1 MFNLLKQKNMKIK
14 KYIVAVALLSMSAA
28 SMAQTLN
35 SAYFTE
41 GYKYRHTMNP
51 AYGNDGGYCAI
62 PALGNLNVK
71 VQGNFGAGDVLF
83 KSSDYGIT
91 SGKTLATFL
100 HPNIPVGTA
109 LDGLASG
116 NNRVIGD
123 VNVPVVSVG
132 FNGFGG
138 YNTVELNARVSFG
151 ASIPYEFFEFAKNV
165 GNKSYNIGDINVN
178 AQSYVELAFGHS
190 RQLTDQLR
198 VGGKFKLLF
207 GAGRGDVKIENLTA
221 DLQESNRWIL
231 SGKATADASIKG
243 FTYKMEDKEYEQSGK
258 GTYKRVNDV
267 DVDGGGI
274 GGFGL
279 AVDLGATYK
288 INDDWKVSAALLDL
302 GFIHWNSDARAAN
315 SGKPFEFNGFHDTE
329 VSKDSPKSFSN
340 QADGYKDQLADFVN
354 LTEVTDEGGRTTGIG
369 CTMNLG
375 VEYNLPVYRQ
385 ITFGFLSSSR
395 FRGPYSWTDARLS
408 ANWEPLKWLD
418 GGVNFSVN
426 SFAASM
432 GWLINIHPK
441 GFNFFIG
448 MDHILGK
455 TTKEF
460 VPLTSNASLAM
471 GMNITW

>member
-1 MFNLLKQKNMKIK
+1 MKQIK
-14 KYIVAVALLSMSAA
+14 LILVATLMLSVVAAQ
-28 SMAQTLN
+28 AQTLN

-71 VQGNFGAGDVLF
+71 VHGNFGVGDVLF
-83 KSSDYGIT
+83 KSSEYGIV
-91 SGKTLATFL
+91 SGKTLATFM
-100 HPNIPVGTA
+100 HPNIPVDAA
-109 LDGLASG
+109 LSNLAKG
-116 NNRVIGD
+116 NNRVIGE
-123 VNVPVVSVG
+123 VNVPIISVG

-138 YNTVELNARVSFG
+138 YNTVELNARASFG
-151 ASIPYEFFEFAKNV
+151 ASIPYEFFEFAKNI
-165 GNKSYNIGDINVN
+165 GNKSYNIGDININ

-190 RQLTDQLR
+190 RQLTEQLR

-207 GAGRGDVKIENLTA
+207 GAGRGDLKIENLTA
-221 DLQESNRWIL
+221 DLQESNRWLL

-243 FTYKMEDKEYEQSGK
+243 FTYKMKDKEYEQKSK
-258 GTYKRVNDV
+258 GTYKCIDKVEVNN
-267 DVDGGGI
+267 GGL

-302 GFIHWNSDARAAN
+302 GFISWNTDARAEN
-315 SGKPFEFNGFHDTE
+315 SGEPFEFNGFHDTE
-329 VSKDSPKSFSN
+329 ISKGSQNSFSN
-340 QADGYKDQLADFVN
+340 QADAYKDQFTDFMN
-354 LTEVTDEGGRTTGIG
+354 LTETSDQGGRTTGIG

-375 VEYNLPVYRQ
+375 VEYNLPSYRQ
-385 ITFGFLSSSR
+385 LTFGFLSSSR

-408 ANWEPLKWLD
+408 ANWEALKWLD
-418 GGVNFSVN
+418 GGLNFSVN
-426 SFAASM
+426 SFTASM
-432 GWLINIHPK
+432 GWILNIHPK

-460 VPLTSNASLAM
+460 VPLTSNANLAM

>member
-1 MFNLLKQKNMKIK
+1 MKSK
-14 KYIVAVALLSMSAA
+14 KYIVAVALLAMSAA

-51 AYGNDGGYCAI
+51 AYGNEGGYCAI

-71 VQGNFGAGDVLF
+71 VQGNFGVGDVLF
-83 KSSDYGIT
+83 KSNESGIV
-91 SGKTLATFL
+91 SGKKLATFM
-100 HPNIPVGTA
+100 HPNIPVDVA
-109 LDGLASG
+109 LSGLSTG

-123 VNVPVVSVG
+123 VNIPIVSVG
-132 FNGFGG
+132 FNAFGG
-138 YNTVELNARVSFG
+138 YNTVELNARASFG
-151 ASIPYEFFEFAKNV
+151 ASLPYEFFEFAKNV
-165 GNKSYNIGDINVN
+165 GNKSYNIGDININ

-190 RQLTDQLR
+190 RQLTEQLR

-207 GAGRGDVKIENLTA
+207 GAGRGDLKIENLTA
-221 DLQESNRWIL
+221 DLQESNRWLL

-243 FTYKMEDKEYEQSGK
+243 FTYKMEEKEYDSRVDK
-258 GTYKRVNDV
+258 KSNPLTYNRVKEV
-267 DVDGGGI
+267 DVDGAGL

-302 GFIHWNSDARAAN
+302 GFIHWNTDARAAN
-315 SGKPFEFNGFHDTE
+315 SGQPFEFNGFHDVE
-329 VSKDSPKSFSN
+329 VSKSSPNSFEKK
-340 QADGYKDQLADFVN
+340 ADAYKDQLADFIN

-408 ANWEPLKWLD
+408 ANWEPLKWID

-432 GWLINIHPK
+432 GWLVNIHPK

-460 VPLTSNASLAM
+460 IPMTSNASLAM

>member
-1 MFNLLKQKNMKIK
+1 MKIK
-14 KYIVAVALLSMSAA
+14 KYFMAVVLLAMSTA

-71 VQGNFGAGDVLF
+71 MQGNFGVGDVLF
-83 KSSDYGIT
+83 KSSDYGIV
-91 SGKTLATFL
+91 SGKKLATFL
-100 HPNIPVGTA
+100 HPNISVDAA
-109 LDGLASG
+109 LSGLSTG

-123 VNVPVVSVG
+123 VNIPIVSFG
-132 FNGFGG
+132 FNSFGG
-138 YNTVELNARVSFG
+138 YNTVELNARASFG
-151 ASIPYEFFEFAKNV
+151 ASLPYEFFEFAKNV
-165 GNKSYNIGDINVN
+165 GNKSYNIGDININ

-190 RQLTDQLR
+190 HQLTEKLR

-207 GAGRGDVKIENLTA
+207 GVGRGDLKVENLTA

-243 FTYKMEDKEYEQSGK
+243 FTYKMEEKEYEQEGK
-258 GTYKRVNDV
+258 GTYKRVKEAK
-267 DVDGGGI
+267 VDGAGL
-274 GGFGL
+274 GGFGM
-279 AVDLGATYK
+279 AFDLGATYK

-302 GFIHWNSDARAAN
+302 GFIHWNTDARASN
-315 SGKPFEFNGFHDTE
+315 SGEPFEFDGFHDVE
-329 VSKDSPKSFSN
+329 IPKSSPNSFEKKT
-340 QADGYKDQLADFVN
+340 DEYKDQLADFVN
-354 LTEVTDEGGRTTGIG
+354 LTEVSDEGGRTTGIG
-369 CTMNLG
+369 CTLNLG

-385 ITFGFLSSSR
+385 LTFGFLSSSR

-408 ANWEPLKWLD
+408 ANWEATKWLD

-426 SFAASM
+426 SFTTSM
-432 GWLINIHPK
+432 GWLLNIHPK

-460 VPLTSNASLAM
+460 IPMTSNASLAM

>member
-1 MFNLLKQKNMKIK
+1 MKTK
-14 KYIVAVALLSMSAA
+14 KYIVAVALLAMSAA

-41 GYKYRHTMNP
+41 GYQYRHAMNP
-51 AYGNDGGYCAI
+51 AYGNEGGYCAI
-62 PALGNLNVK
+62 PGLGNLNVK
-71 VQGNFGAGDVLF
+71 TYGNFGAGDVLF
-83 KSSDYGIT
+83 KSSDYGIN

-100 HPNIPVGTA
+100 HPNIPLDAA
-109 LDGLASG
+109 LSGLSKG
-116 NNRVIGD
+116 NNRVVGE
-123 VNVPVVSVG
+123 VNVPIVSVG

-138 YNTVELNARVSFG
+138 YNTVELNARASFG
-151 ASIPYEFFEFAKNV
+151 ASLPYEFFEFAKNV
-165 GNKSYNIGDINVN
+165 GNSTYNIGDINMN
-178 AQSYVELAFGHS
+178 AQAYVELAFGHS
-190 RQLTDQLR
+190 HQLTDQLR

-207 GAGRGDVKIENLTA
+207 GGGRGDLKIEDLTA
-221 DLQESNRWIL
+221 DLQGANRWIL

-243 FTYKMEDKEYEQSGK
+243 FTYKMEDKEYSQEGK
-258 GTYKRVNDV
+258 GTYKRVKEV
-267 DVDGGGI
+267 DVDGGGL

-288 INDDWKVSAALLDL
+288 IDEDWKVSAALLDL
-302 GFIHWNSDARAAN
+302 GFIHWNTDARAAN
-315 SGKPFEFNGFHDTE
+315 SGKPFEFNGFHDVE
-329 VSKDSPKSFSN
+329 ISKSSPKSFGN
-340 QADGYKDQLADFVN
+340 QGDSYKDQLADFVN

-369 CTMNLG
+369 CTLNVG

-385 ITFGFLSSSR
+385 LTFGLLSSSR

-408 ANWEPLKWLD
+408 ANWEATKWLD

-426 SFAASM
+426 SFTASM
-432 GWLINIHPK
+432 GWLLNIHPK

-460 VPLTSNASLAM
+460 VPLTSNASFAM